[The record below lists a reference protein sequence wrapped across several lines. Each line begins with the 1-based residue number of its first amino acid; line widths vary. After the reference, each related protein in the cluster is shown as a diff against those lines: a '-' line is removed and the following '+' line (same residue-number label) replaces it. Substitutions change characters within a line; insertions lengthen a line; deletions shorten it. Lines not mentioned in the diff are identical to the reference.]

1 MKEKEVM
8 GRRKSV
14 LTRSAER
21 IGNVINKLW
30 NGENRINGKAE
41 QPANK
46 EDVAKFDAVIRGIHE
61 RQASYAEGMRTNGN
75 LGEAQRRNRERAA
88 KKQNISID
96 RAD

>member
-1 MKEKEVM
+1 MDIKE
-8 GRRKSV
+8 RRESV
-14 LTRSAER
+14 LARSAKR

-30 NGENRINGKAE
+30 NGENRINGKVQVE
-41 QPANK
+41 QVANK

-61 RQASYAEGMRTNGN
+61 RQESYAAGMRTNGN

-88 KKQNISID
+88 KQQNVSID